1 MKLESTSPHPTP
13 NLHQLPNL
21 AVLLGQIEQQLLERG
36 DLGILSVTVIQRR
49 DGGQDENWEDYE
61 TILREI
67 SVFLERFSHQRL
79 RSSDIVLV
87 PILAGN
93 TFVVLIG
100 PPREARALHSTDVV
114 AVRQR
119 LALDLSAHISRQLS
133 HTIAERF
140 GVYVGGSLMHH
151 DASVDS
157 DRIIYRALEEAIA
170 DALNQQ
176 KREEEQHALHLR
188 HILEAG
194 EVSTVYQPV
203 VDVVARRVIGYE
215 ALTRL
220 PRAQFETP
228 DVLFKVA
235 NQQGVLWSL
244 ERLCRKRALEHLP
257 QLEQGQLL
265 FLNIEPDS
273 MHDPELRASEFLDEI
288 KRSGLDPRNLV
299 LEVTEHAAVKDFPAL
314 RKVIDDIRALG
325 FRLAMDDVGAGYSG
339 LQTIAEIRPDYIKV
353 DMTLVR
359 DMHLDPFKREL
370 ITTIRRFTDNTG
382 IVLVAEGVE
391 SVAELQSLADAG
403 VRCAQGFL
411 FARPSSPPQTP
422 DWTWL
427 PRR

>member
-1 MKLESTSPHPTP
+1 MKLESTSPQPTP

-21 AVLLGQIEQQLLERG
+21 AVLLGQIEQQLGERG
-36 DLGILSVTVIQRR
+36 DLGILSVTVIRR
-49 DGGQDENWEDYE
+49 GDSGQDENWEDYE

-79 RSSDIVLV
+79 RSSDIVLA

-100 PPREARALHSTDVV
+100 PPREARSLHTTDVI

-119 LALDLSAHISRQLS
+119 MMLDLTAHIGRELS
-133 HTIAERF
+133 HTVAERF

-151 DASVDS
+151 DTSVDS
-157 DRIIYRALEEAIA
+157 ERIIYRALEEAIA

-176 KREEEQHALHLR
+176 KREEKQHAIHLR
-188 HILEAG
+188 NILEAG
-194 EVSTVYQPV
+194 DVSTVYQPV
-203 VDVVARRVIGYE
+203 VDVVARRVIGFE

-228 DVLFKVA
+228 DVLFKAA
-235 NQQGVLWSL
+235 NEQGVLWSL
-244 ERLCRKRALEHLP
+244 ERLCRKRALENIPRLK
-257 QLEQGQLL
+257 QDQLL

-273 MHDPELRASEFLDEI
+273 MHDPELRDSGFLDAIEGAGLSP
-288 KRSGLDPRNLV
+288 RSLV
-299 LEVTEHAAVKDFPAL
+299 LEVTEHAAVKDFAAL
-314 RKVIDDIRALG
+314 RRVLEDIRALG

-391 SVAELQSLADAG
+391 NVDELQSLAEAG

-411 FARPSSPPQTP
+411 FARPNSPPHDP